1 MGSTPKDFILFEGP
15 ATEGVA
21 KMNLLNYIKY
31 SLKPLEK
38 DKVNYSLDNFSIGHH
53 TFRYDSLQA
62 LELADLRVEHKNGIL
77 ITKYIRIIGK
87 DGKEFILI
95 PSMVGGDTVRSLSAR
110 SEDLMNFFNESWGK
124 IKPVE
129 KTPVQKHLRPEKI
142 DKIWKMLSVT
152 TRIKMDMLQQ
162 ALGLEAITFNDKIFD
177 WAAAFHFKIDG
188 DFVVIEGGD
197 VEGFITKLED
207 EFAG

>member
-1 MGSTPKDFILFEGP
+1 MGSTPKDFILFDGP

-31 SLKPLEK
+31 SLKQIEK
-38 DKVNYSLDNFSIGHH
+38 DKVNYVQDNFTIGRH

-62 LELADLRVEHKNGIL
+62 LELADLRVEHRNGIL
-77 ITKYIRIIGK
+77 ITKYIRIVGK

-110 SEDLMNFFNESWGK
+110 SEDLMNFLKESWVK
-124 IKPVE
+124 LNPVE
-129 KTPVQKHLRPEKI
+129 KVQIQKHLRPEKI

-152 TRIKMDMLQQ
+152 TRIKMDMLQK
-162 ALGLEAITFNDKIFD
+162 ALGLDTTTFNDKIFD

-197 VEGFITKLED
+197 VEGFISKLED
-207 EFAG
+207 EFRE